1 MENEFEIRV
10 LDIDVKETERKLL
23 EIGAIKEG
31 KFFQKRKLYNFHEE
45 YRGRF
50 IRLRTNGTKTTLTI
64 KDKSAKKE
72 IGSVKELEIEVSD
85 FEKTNEIM
93 NMLGYEHSMYQENK
107 RTIYRL
113 GDVEF
118 DIDTW
123 PMIPTYLEIEG
134 KNKEQVEEMI
144 KKLDIDK
151 DKLSLDKVSEIYK
164 KYGYYKETQVSIVLE
179 GSEGAEKIKQIMND
193 MRSASP
199 EKIGSAKVLK
209 FKDFDRDVQ
218 KDLVTG
224 ETTTTGLSK
233 SNVLYYELEDDGWC
247 CIRPSGT
254 EPKIKLYI
262 GVKDESEEKAINK
275 MEELKEELSKIIK

>member
-1 MENEFEIRV
+1 MENEYEITV
-10 LDIDVKETERKLL
+10 LDIDIKEIEKKLI
-23 EIGAIKEG
+23 EIGAVKEG
-31 KFFQKRKLYNFHEE
+31 EYFQKRKLYNFHEE

-85 FEKTNEIM
+85 FEKTNQIM

-134 KNKEQVEEMI
+134 KSKEQVEEMI
-144 KKLDIDK
+144 EKLGVDKK
-151 DKLSLDKVSEIYK
+151 KLSLNKVSEIYK
-164 KYGYYKETQVSIVLE
+164 KCGLDIHEYK
-179 GSEGAEKIKQIMND
+179 D
-193 MRSASP
+193 
-199 EKIGSAKVLK
+199 LK
-209 FKDFDRDVQ
+209 F
-218 KDLVTG
+218 
-224 ETTTTGLSK
+224 
-233 SNVLYYELEDDGWC
+233 
-247 CIRPSGT
+247 
-254 EPKIKLYI
+254 
-262 GVKDESEEKAINK
+262 EE
-275 MEELKEELSKIIK
+275 

>member
-1 MENEFEIRV
+1 MENEYEITV
-10 LDIDVKETERKLL
+10 LDTDIKEIEKKLI
-23 EIGAIKEG
+23 EIGAVKEG
-31 KFFQKRKLYNFHEE
+31 DYFQKRKLYNFHEE

-85 FEKTNEIM
+85 FEKTNQIM

-134 KNKEQVEEMI
+134 KSKEQVEEMI
-144 KKLDIDK
+144 EKLSIDK
-151 DKLSLDKVSEIYK
+151 KKLSLDKISEIYK
-164 KYGYYKETQVSIVLE
+164 KYGLDIHEYK
-179 GSEGAEKIKQIMND
+179 D
-193 MRSASP
+193 
-199 EKIGSAKVLK
+199 LK
-209 FKDFDRDVQ
+209 FK
-218 KDLVTG
+218 
-224 ETTTTGLSK
+224 E
-233 SNVLYYELEDDGWC
+233 
-247 CIRPSGT
+247 
-254 EPKIKLYI
+254 
-262 GVKDESEEKAINK
+262 
-275 MEELKEELSKIIK
+275 